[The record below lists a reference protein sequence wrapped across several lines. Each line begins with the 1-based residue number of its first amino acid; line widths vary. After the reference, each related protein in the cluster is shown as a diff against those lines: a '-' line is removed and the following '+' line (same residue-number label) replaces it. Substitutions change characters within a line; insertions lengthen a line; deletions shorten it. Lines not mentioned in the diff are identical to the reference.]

1 MLRSNSGSWM
11 DRNLLPLAIDGVGPI
26 SVVFAQWLCD
36 EYTIDLGEG
45 MKYHENRH
53 ECTIYLLRFH

>member
-1 MLRSNSGSWM
+1 M